1 MAHHAAASNLIFLPV
16 RRYISTTASR
26 NAASASAH
34 SEAVRSAC
42 TAEHAAEF
50 IRRTCEQVLFEHGS
64 DMDTVTVVK
73 RIAGKQEAEEGECS
87 G

>member
-1 MAHHAAASNLIFLPV
+1 MILRLKGSMGGRHPLDH
-16 RRYISTTASR
+16 TEG
-26 NAASASAH
+26 
-34 SEAVRSAC
+34 EA
-42 TAEHAAEF
+42 AEHAAEF